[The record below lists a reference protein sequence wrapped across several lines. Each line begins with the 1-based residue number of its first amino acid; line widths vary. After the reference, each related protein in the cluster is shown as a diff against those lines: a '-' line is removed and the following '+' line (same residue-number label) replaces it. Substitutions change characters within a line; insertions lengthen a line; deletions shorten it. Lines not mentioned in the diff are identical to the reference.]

1 LRIVILNEF
10 FVLLFDLFKKIIKI
24 DLRVIFQ
31 ITNIHIL
38 LITVK
43 IMVIITILE
52 GVRTMH
58 AP

>member
-1 LRIVILNEF
+1 MNF
-10 FVLLFDLFKKIIKI
+10 LFYCLIYLKKIIKI

-52 GVRTMH
+52 GVRTIH